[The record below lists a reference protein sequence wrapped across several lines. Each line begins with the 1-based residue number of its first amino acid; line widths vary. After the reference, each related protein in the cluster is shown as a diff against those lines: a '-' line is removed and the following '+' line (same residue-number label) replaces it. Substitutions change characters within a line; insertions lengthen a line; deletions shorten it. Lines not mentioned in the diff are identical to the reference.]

1 MKKKNIRQKTEFIQ
15 DIDVNRFIS
24 HLDQY
29 IKTSAS
35 YADSVGSSLRLEPTT
50 DSPVGSSLRL
60 EPTTDSQYEYE
71 ACYKSLMRES
81 SVILLKSDKSLNHI
95 VNFRF
100 KMNGQSKGIP
110 ETDKK
115 TYLYFRK
122 IKRHQMLLLASISDE
137 VEIIAS
143 MIKES
148 EKMRKIIQSHTGI
161 LKKATYL
168 MDVLGERIEKRP
180 TLLLSIEGE
189 SNENVQELN
198 ETFQDM
204 NKYEDTYE
212 KRFRAE
218 SENHHPERSS
228 SVYQK
233 IIHDSHQEIEIR
245 KKNILSEI
253 RELNEGWNF
262 LNKLVLNGYS
272 RKMRRGLD
280 NMSDKHDQRESDFQ
294 EYVQKCRAD
303 YGFSDGNVKE
313 KREKKSSLSAEKKSF
328 R

>member
-1 MKKKNIRQKTEFIQ
+1 MKKKNTGQKTEFIQ
-15 DIDVNRFIS
+15 DIEANRFIS

-29 IKTSAS
+29 IRTSAS
-35 YADSVGSSLRLEPTT
+35 YADSGLKP
-50 DSPVGSSLRL
+50 DFQGH
-60 EPTTDSQYEYE
+60 DKIQYEYK
-71 ACYKSLMRES
+71 ACYKAVMRES
-81 SVILLKSDKSLNHI
+81 SVILLKYDKSLNHI

-100 KMNGQSKGIP
+100 KLNVQSKGIP
-110 ETDKK
+110 GTDEK
-115 TYLYFRK
+115 TYLCFRK
-122 IKRHQMLLLASISDE
+122 IKKHQMLLLAAISDE

-143 MIKES
+143 IIKES
-148 EKMRKIIQSHTGI
+148 EKMRKIIQSHTGM

-168 MDVLGERIEKRP
+168 MDVLGERIERRP

-189 SNENVQELN
+189 GDEKVGELN
-198 ETFQDM
+198 ETFEDM

-218 SENHHPERSS
+218 SENHQPERSS

-233 IIHDSHQEIEIR
+233 IIQDSHQEIEIR
-245 KKNILSEI
+245 KKNILSGI
-253 RELNEGWNF
+253 RELNEGWIF

-280 NMSDKHDQRESDFQ
+280 NMSDKHKQRESEFQ

-313 KREKKSSLSAEKKSF
+313 KKEKKQKKSSTSAEKKSF

>member
-29 IKTSAS
+29 IRTSAS
-35 YADSVGSSLRLEPTT
+35 YADSVVSGLRPEAAT
-50 DSPVGSSLRL
+50 DSSDHDKIR
-60 EPTTDSQYEYE
+60 YEYK

-100 KMNGQSKGIP
+100 KLNGQSKGIP
-110 ETDKK
+110 ETDEK

-122 IKRHQMLLLASISDE
+122 IKRHQMLLLAAISDE

-148 EKMRKIIQSHTGI
+148 EKIRKIIQSHTWM
-161 LKKATYL
+161 LKKAAYL
-168 MDVLGERIEKRP
+168 MDVLGERIESRP

-189 SNENVQELN
+189 GDEKVRELN
-198 ETFQDM
+198 ETFEDM

-218 SENHHPERSS
+218 SENHNPERSS
-228 SVYQK
+228 SVYKK
-233 IIHDSHQEIEIR
+233 IIQDSHHEIEIR
-245 KKNILSEI
+245 KKNILSGI

-280 NMSDKHDQRESDFQ
+280 NMSDKHKQRESEFQ
-294 EYVQKCRAD
+294 EYVQKCRSD
-303 YGFSDGNVKE
+303 YGFSGGNI
-313 KREKKSSLSAEKKSF
+313 REKKEKKQKKSSPSAEKKSF